1 MADNVSI
8 TAGSGTSIASDDIG
22 GIQFQRVKLTVGP
35 DGTNS
40 GDLAGRIVSSSLVS
54 TDASDVAAY
63 VDPRV
68 SRQIFTVTP
77 TISTSPAYT
86 TGDCLGGVQTISN
99 AARFSGGGG
108 VITSVT
114 VLDKTQ
120 AQRSAFD
127 ILLFNSSITAT
138 TDNAA
143 FAGSDADMAKC
154 IGIISILTTDYNTA
168 FAGVPLNS
176 VAFKPNSATATWPQ
190 SMAIPYYCSGGTT
203 LYAQLVVRGTP
214 TYTSTTDLVLQ
225 LNCILD

>member
-8 TAGSGTSIASDDIG
+8 TAGSGTNIASDDIG
-22 GIQFQRVKLTVGP
+22 GVQFQRVKMTVGG
-35 DGTNS
+35 DGTNT
-40 GDLAGRIVSSSLVS
+40 GDLAGRQVSAA
-54 TDASDVAAY
+54 TDVAAY
-63 VDPRV
+63 VDPRPYR
-68 SRQIFTVTP
+68 SIFSITP
-77 TISTSPAYT
+77 AISTTPAYT
-86 TGDCLGGVQTISN
+86 SGDYLGTVNTVSN

-143 FAGSDADMAKC
+143 SAISDADMAKC
-154 IGIISILTTDYNTA
+154 VGVISVLTTDYNTA
-168 FAGVPLNS
+168 FPGTPLNS
-176 VAFKPNSATATWPQ
+176 VAYKPDTKTNTLPM
-190 SMAIPYYCSGGTT
+190 SMAIPYYCLGSTS
-203 LYAQLVVRGTP
+203 LYVQLIVRGTP
-214 TYTSTTDLVLQ
+214 TYTSATDLVVQ

>member
-22 GIQFQRVKLTVGP
+22 GIQFQRIKLTVGP
-35 DGTNS
+35 DGTNT
-40 GDLAGRIVSSSLVS
+40 GDLAGRTVTSSLVA
-54 TDASDVAAY
+54 TGATDVAAY

-68 SRQIFTVTP
+68 QRQIFTITP
-77 TISTSPAYT
+77 TISTTPAYT
-86 TGDCLGGVQTISN
+86 AGDCLGGLQTISN

-108 VITSVT
+108 VIRSVT

-127 ILLFNSSITAT
+127 IFLFNGSITAT

-154 IGIISILTTDYNTA
+154 IGVISILTTDYNTA
-168 FAGVPLNS
+168 FAGTPLNS
-176 VAFKPNSATATWPQ
+176 VAFKPDTKTNTLPQ
-190 SMAIPYYCSGGTT
+190 AMAIPYYCSGSTT
-203 LYAQLVVRGTP
+203 LYAQLVTRGTP
-214 TYTSTTDLVLQ
+214 TYTSTTDIVVQ
-225 LNCILD
+225 LNCTLD